1 MKSEVVDL
9 PIAELVPLLQQETVA
24 LEDYFDAALA
34 RVTEKE
40 ETIRAL
46 EPEFG
51 RRDRLMA
58 EAEALR
64 ERFPRG
70 VRPPLFGVLVGVKD
84 LFKVEGLART
94 AGSRLPAEAFEGPES
109 DIVRELRSLGAVVL
123 GITVSTEFAY
133 FTPGPT
139 RNPRDP
145 DHTPGGS
152 SSGSA
157 AAVAAGYCRLAL
169 GTQTIGSISRPAAFC
184 GIVGLKPSFDTL
196 PVEGTFPFSPSA
208 DHVGLLAATVGDAAV
223 AFAALTGEEPVTVRR
238 TGPAGGAAGGAEAR
252 GQTRAAAVPSASASE
267 GLEGRRFCLPD
278 EAYLALAEDETRQA
292 LERWIER
299 LEALGAGVV
308 RTEAL
313 SHIEEIRSAH
323 RRMIAREFAETH
335 ADLFAEYAH
344 LYSESSRAL
353 IEEGREISNEQLEG
367 DKAGR
372 IALRRELDELLA
384 EHNAEAWLS
393 PSAVG
398 VAPAGTESTGNPVM
412 NLPWTYAGLPTVS
425 VPVWPNAHEA
435 ESRGGGSRGGGP
447 RDGGPRGE
455 SGAGALPRG
464 LQIAGRYGGDAA
476 LLELARGFEALR
488 SG

>member
-1 MKSEVVDL
+1 MTSGVVDL
-9 PIAELVPLLQQETVA
+9 PIAELVPRLQEETVT
-24 LEDYFDAALA
+24 LEYYFDQALA
-34 RVTEKE
+34 RVSEQE

-51 RRDRLMA
+51 RRERLLA

-70 VRPPLFGVLVGVKD
+70 ARPPLFGVLVGVKD

-109 DIVRELRSLGAVVL
+109 RIVRELRSLGAVPL

-133 FTPGPT
+133 FSPGPT
-139 RNPRDP
+139 RNPRNP
-145 DHTPGGS
+145 EHTPGGS

-208 DHVGLLAATVGDAAV
+208 DHVGLLTATVDDAAV
-223 AFAALTGEEPVTVRR
+223 AFAALSGEEPA
-238 TGPAGGAAGGAEAR
+238 PAPRADPAAG
-252 GQTRAAAVPSASASE
+252 
-267 GLEGRRFCLPD
+267 LDGRRFCLPD
-278 EAYLALAEDETRQA
+278 RAYLGLAEEETRGE
-292 LERWIER
+292 LDRWIER
-299 LEALGAGVV
+299 LEARGARVI

-313 SHIEEIRSAH
+313 SHIDEIRAAH

-353 IEEGREISNEQLEG
+353 IEEGREISNEELEG

-384 EHNAEAWLS
+384 HHSADAWLS
-393 PSAVG
+393 PSAKG
-398 VAPAGTESTGNPVM
+398 VAPEGIERTGDPVM

-425 VPVWPNAHEA
+425 VPAA
-435 ESRGGGSRGGGP
+435 GAGGSP
-447 RDGGPRGE
+447 TH
-455 SGAGALPRG
+455 LPLG
-464 LQIAGRYGGDAA
+464 LQIAGRYGEDGA
-476 LLELARGFEALR
+476 LLAVAREFEALFSAEGR
-488 SG
+488 Q